1 MNEKIFS
8 VSMDSFA
15 KNITSILP
23 LIILVLVLI
32 PLNSKNEIDII
43 ESILPLALVFLVYL
57 FCFLYRPIDYRTTDN
72 KLIINRLIKKVILDK
87 SEVLNVELLTNEDL
101 KWTIRTFGVG
111 GLFGYFGKFR
121 NSKIGNMTW
130 YATRRNHAILINLKD
145 GQKIVITPDN
155 PESLI
160 VELI

>member
-8 VSMDSFA
+8 ASMDRFA

-32 PLNSKNEIDII
+32 PLNSKNENDII
-43 ESILPLALVFLVYL
+43 ESIIPLTIVFLVYL
-57 FCFLYRPIDYRTTDN
+57 FCFLYRPIDYRITAN

-87 SEVLNVELLTNEDL
+87 SEILNVVLLTNEDL
-101 KWTIRTFGVG
+101 KWTIRTYGVG

-130 YATRRNHAILINLKD
+130 YATRRNNAILINLKD

-160 VELI
+160 VEII

>member
-8 VSMDSFA
+8 VSLDSFA

-23 LIILVLVLI
+23 LIILGLVLI
-32 PLNSKNEIDII
+32 PLNSKNEKDII
-43 ESILPLALVFLVYL
+43 ESIFPLAIVFFVYL
-57 FCFLYRPIDYRTTDN
+57 ICFLYRPIDYRTTDSQ
-72 KLIINRLIKKVILDK
+72 LIVSRLIKKVVLDK

-121 NSKIGNMTW
+121 NSKIGNMIW
-130 YATRRNHAILINLKD
+130 YATRRNNAILISLKD
-145 GQKIVITPDN
+145 GQKIVITPDD

-160 VELI
+160 HELF

>member
-32 PLNSKNEIDII
+32 PLNSKNENDII
-43 ESILPLALVFLVYL
+43 ESIIPFAIVFLVYL

-87 SEVLNVELLTNEDL
+87 SEILNVVLLTNEDL

-130 YATRRNHAILINLKD
+130 YATRRNQAILINLND
-145 GQKIVITPDN
+145 GQRIVITPDN

>member
-1 MNEKIFS
+1 MKEKIFS
-8 VSMDSFA
+8 ASMDSFA

-32 PLNSKNEIDII
+32 PLNSKNENDII
-43 ESILPLALVFLVYL
+43 ESIIPLTIVFLVYL

-87 SEVLNVELLTNEDL
+87 SEVLNVVLLTNEDL

-121 NSKIGNMTW
+121 NSKIGTMTW
-130 YATRRNHAILINLKD
+130 YATRRNQAILINLKD
-145 GQKIVITPDN
+145 GQRIVITPDN

>member
-130 YATRRNHAILINLKD
+130 YATRRNNAILINLKD
-145 GQKIVITPDN
+145 GQRIVITPDN

>member
-8 VSMDSFA
+8 ASMDSFA

-23 LIILVLVLI
+23 LIILVFVLI
-32 PLNSKNEIDII
+32 PLNSKNENDII
-43 ESILPLALVFLVYL
+43 ESIIPFAIVFLVYL

-87 SEVLNVELLTNEDL
+87 SEILNVVLLTNEDL

-130 YATRRNHAILINLKD
+130 YATRRNQAILINLND
-145 GQKIVITPDN
+145 GQRIVITPDN

>member
-23 LIILVLVLI
+23 FIILVLVLI

-130 YATRRNHAILINLKD
+130 YATRRNNAILINLKD
-145 GQKIVITPDN
+145 GQRIVITPDN

>member
-8 VSMDSFA
+8 ASMDSFA

-32 PLNSKNEIDII
+32 PLNSKNENDII
-43 ESILPLALVFLVYL
+43 ESIIPLAIVFLVYL

-87 SEVLNVELLTNEDL
+87 SEVLNVVLLTNDDL

-130 YATRRNHAILINLKD
+130 YATRRNNAILINLKD

-160 VELI
+160 VEII

>member
-8 VSMDSFA
+8 ASMDSFA

-32 PLNSKNEIDII
+32 PLNSKNENDII
-43 ESILPLALVFLVYL
+43 ESIIPFAIVFLVYL

-87 SEVLNVELLTNEDL
+87 SEILNVVLLTNEDL

-130 YATRRNHAILINLKD
+130 YATRRNQAILINLND
-145 GQKIVITPDN
+145 GQRIVITPDN

>member
-8 VSMDSFA
+8 ASLDSLA

-32 PLNSKNEIDII
+32 PVNSRNKIDTI
-43 ESILPLALVFLVYL
+43 ECIFPFVILFLVYL

-72 KLIINRLIKKVILDK
+72 QLIVNRLVKKVILDK
-87 SEVLNVELLTNEDL
+87 SEVLNIEFLTNEGL
-101 KWTIRTFGVG
+101 KGTIRTFGVG

-121 NSKIGNMTW
+121 NSNIGNMTW
-130 YATRRNHAILINLKD
+130 YTTRRNNAILINLKD
-145 GQKIVITPDN
+145 GRKIVITPDN

-160 VELI
+160 NELI

>member
-8 VSMDSFA
+8 ASMDSFA
-15 KNITSILP
+15 KNITSIIA
-23 LIILVLVLI
+23 LIILVLILI
-32 PLNSKNEIDII
+32 PLNSRNEKDII
-43 ESILPLALVFLVYL
+43 ESIFPFAIVFLVYL
-57 FCFLYRPIDYRTTDN
+57 ICFLYRTIDYRTKDN

-87 SEVLNVELLTNEDL
+87 SEILNVELLTNEDL

-130 YATRRNHAILINLKD
+130 YATRRNHAILINLNN
-145 GQKIVITPDN
+145 GQKIVITPYN
-155 PESLI
+155 PELLI